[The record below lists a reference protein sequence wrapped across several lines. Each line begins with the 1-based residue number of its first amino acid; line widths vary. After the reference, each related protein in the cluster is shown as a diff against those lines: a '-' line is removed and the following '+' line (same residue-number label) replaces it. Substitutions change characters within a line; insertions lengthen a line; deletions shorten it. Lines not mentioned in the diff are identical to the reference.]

1 MAVYPESRVSS
12 PSLTPILTLT
22 LILPL
27 ALTPPL
33 SLSLSLALSLS
44 LSRLGNKKTL
54 MLEELGP
61 KAKGLG
67 PGTQ

>member
-27 ALTPPL
+27 ALAPP
-33 SLSLSLALSLS
+33 LSLSLALSLS

>member
-33 SLSLSLALSLS
+33 SLSLSRSLS
-44 LSRLGNKKTL
+44 ISLS
-54 MLEELGP
+54 
-61 KAKGLG
+61 
-67 PGTQ
+67 PGQQKNTYARGTGA

>member
-27 ALTPPL
+27 ALTPP
-33 SLSLSLALSLS
+33 LSLSLALSLS